1 MTIYNTTDPEINSIY
16 EDYIFIKQTSLELN
30 TKIKDLINKRAN
42 KRILNKD
49 YDRFLHHNVIK
60 YIPQDQMD
68 KIELINNLY
77 AEEYNWKF
85 TMLTSELL
93 LQRIKKVLKNKL
105 KTRNKKICTKKR
117 IFKVEPRHPP
127 AVLYHPRE
135 ECQF

>member
-16 EDYIFIKQTSLELN
+16 EDYIFIKQISLELN

-42 KRILNKD
+42 KRVLNKD
-49 YDRFLHHNVIK
+49 YDRFLNHNVIK

-85 TMLTSELL
+85 TMLTSEIL

-105 KTRNKKICTKKR
+105 KNQ
-117 IFKVEPRHPP
+117 E
-127 AVLYHPRE
+127 
-135 ECQF
+135 

>member
-127 AVLYHPRE
+127 AVLY
-135 ECQF
+135 